1 METNLKAFMKPELKE
16 RKTMEFPGID
26 KYVDADGKPIPFIIK
41 KLTQKELGEIR
52 DLYRTTTVYRDK
64 QNGDRPVITAD
75 GQVAVIRDYDSDRA
89 GRHIMVDAFVQPKLD
104 APELMK
110 YYGVYD
116 RVDMPWVV
124 FPDKEDFRYADEC
137 LSIALGFKEQ
147 KTEKGTIEQIK
158 N

>member
-1 METNLKAFMKPELKE
+1 M
-16 RKTMEFPGID
+16 
-26 KYVDADGKPIPFIIK
+26 
-41 KLTQKELGEIR
+41 IR
-52 DLYRTTTVYRDK
+52 
-64 QNGDRPVITAD
+64 N
-75 GQVAVIRDYDSDRA
+75 YDSDRA

-147 KTEKGTIEQIK
+147 KTEKETVERIK